1 MARKGK
7 PKWRQGYFTPSNP
20 SKCVGNSN
28 PYLKS
33 SWEFTFAQ
41 FCDTNPSVK
50 SWAYEPVK
58 IPYSHPIK
66 RTVNGKPQGSVY
78 MPDFLIEYVDVHGK
92 STVELVE
99 IKPASQVA
107 QTSKTSKADRLHIIL
122 NHAKWKAAEK
132 WCRHKQIRFRILTR
146 EEIYVK

>member
-1 MARKGK
+1 MAK
-7 PKWRQGYFTPSNP
+7 PKWRQDFYKPKNP
-20 SKCVGNSN
+20 EKYVGDKI

-33 SWEFTFAQ
+33 SWEFTFAD
-41 FCDTNPSVK
+41 FCDSNPSVK

-58 IPYSHPIK
+58 IPYLHPIK
-66 RTVNGKPQGSVY
+66 RTAAGKPQGSIY
-78 MPDFLIEYVDVHGK
+78 MPDFLIEYVDKAGK
-92 STVELVE
+92 SLVELVE

-107 QTSKTSKADRLHIIL
+107 QTPKTSKADRLHIIL

-132 WCRHKQIRFRILTR
+132 WCRHHQIRFRILTR